1 MHQSSLFFEEIFE
14 INFLDFNLDFVI
26 LKSKEL
32 LKNQYLEL
40 RFVMNIILTQGQVW
54 IINIYFLYVYKQSNK
69 KHYPKILNSIL
80 TLYM

>member
-54 IINIYFLYVYKQSNK
+54 IINIYFLYLCLQTNQQK
-69 KHYPKILNSIL
+69 
-80 TLYM
+80 TLSENNQI

>member
-54 IINIYFLYVYKQSNK
+54 IINIYFLYLCLQTNQQK
-69 KHYPKILNSIL
+69 
-80 TLYM
+80 TLSENT